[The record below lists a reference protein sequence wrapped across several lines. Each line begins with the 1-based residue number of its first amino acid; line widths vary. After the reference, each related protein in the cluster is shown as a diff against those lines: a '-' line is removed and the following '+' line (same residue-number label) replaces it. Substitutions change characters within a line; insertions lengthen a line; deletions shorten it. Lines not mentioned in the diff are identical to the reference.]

1 MKKSEI
7 NPKTIGG
14 KITSDYA
21 LSLKAGFQKHFA
33 SQPFGVLITPDTLRS
48 VLNSS
53 DKLTGI
59 RFIYGLVPE
68 TGEFNVILSP
78 CTHTGTPLN
87 KNSKPIVSNSGYLNH
102 NAEQYGIKECARS
115 MAHFVAHVHK
125 LQNDWHFREISR
137 GAFFGKD
144 TLEALMTTEGVNS
157 INFQLGLEGEILKP
171 ILSPLDKNNHLIN
184 DIYYDLGHVCPP
196 ATDCGEEGVGGG
208 ECMATAAVH
217 TLSDNKELNLYRK
230 FRDEELIM
238 DEQGRML
245 YELYYFISPL
255 ITATIEQKV
264 NGIDL
269 LNQLYYKDV
278 VPFGQLV
285 KAGRRA
291 VAMNKLEKVFD
302 ELINEYE
309 MELAYF

>member
-1 MKKSEI
+1 MKKSET

-21 LSLKAGFQKHFA
+21 LSFKAGFQKQLAGH
-33 SQPFGVLITPDTLRS
+33 PFEVLIAPDTLRT

-53 DKLTGI
+53 NQLTGI

-68 TGEFNVILSP
+68 TGEFNVILTPS
-78 CTHTGTPLN
+78 THTSVPFS

-102 NAEQYGIKECARS
+102 HAERYGIKDCARS
-115 MAHFVAHVHK
+115 MAQFIAHINR
-125 LQNDWHFREISR
+125 LQSSWNFREITR
-137 GAFFGKD
+137 GAFFGKE
-144 TLEALMTTEGVNS
+144 TLETLLASDGIDS
-157 INFQLGLEGEILKP
+157 IRFELGLEGQLLKP
-171 ILSPLDKNNHLIN
+171 ILSPLNKNGHPID
-184 DIYYDLGHVCPP
+184 DIYFDLAHLCPP
-196 ATDCGEEGVGGG
+196 ASNCGEEGVEGG

-217 TLSDNKELNLYRK
+217 TLSDNEELNLYRQ

-264 NGIDL
+264 NGMDL

-285 KAGRRA
+285 KAGRRV

-309 MELAYF
+309 MELAYH